1 MSIKNKLN
9 IITALII
16 AFAVVIIGLTINR
29 ALEQSRNIAQIK
41 ELNTL
46 SQKLSLLIHE
56 TQKERGASAGF
67 LGSKGTKFRQI
78 LPKQRDLTNQKRATL
93 QKYLKTLDTTHYSKS
108 LQLALN
114 ALNKELSQLPKI
126 RTQVDALHISVQQE
140 VKFYT
145 NLNKKILHIV
155 ALTAKLANSSKL
167 SKALSAYTNFLKS
180 KERAGIE
187 RAVLSATF
195 SADKFGG
202 GMFQKFITLIAEQN
216 AYMDAFFSTA
226 TSASQTL
233 YKKTM
238 HSPVVN
244 EVQRM
249 RNIAIKKVNEGNFG
263 IDSVLWF
270 KTITQKINLLKSIDD
285 GLAHQNDLLLGD
297 LESQYKT
304 QTFLTL
310 TNYSLFTLLIFV
322 IMFMIS
328 KGIQKSVQESLEKIA
343 YVSDN
348 LDLSHNVVVAGKDEI
363 SQISFALNKMIQA
376 FRTTVENAQ
385 KTTATTAMQ
394 SNSLSKVANQLHE
407 NSQKEDRE
415 ISASTALTTQIGEQL
430 SIADASTTS
439 VADALVTTADFL
451 DNFVHQL
458 DDVVLSIDTS
468 NTQQQALVEKVA
480 SLTEQAK
487 NIKDVLSIISDIA
500 DQTNLLALNAAI
512 EAARAGEHGRGFAVV
527 ADEVRKLA
535 ERTQKSLSE
544 IGANVNLITQNIGDI
559 SEETYETSNSMQNI
573 ATAAQEL
580 IETSLQTKENIE
592 TSKENAND
600 AMQQNHLISKHTQS
614 LIQAMHTISA
624 LSEHNIKLRGDVEN
638 AVHALSEDALML
650 EKELNQFKI

>member
-226 TSASQTL
+226 TSASQML

-249 RNIAIKKVNEGNFG
+249 RNIAIKKANEGNFG

-285 GLAHQNDLLLGD
+285 GLAHRNDLLLGD

>member
-1 MSIKNKLN
+1 MSIKNKLD
-9 IITALII
+9 IITALIV
-16 AFAVVIIGLTINR
+16 AFALVIIGLTINR
-29 ALEQSRNIAQIK
+29 ALEQKHTITQIK
-41 ELNTL
+41 ALNTL

-67 LGSKGTKFRQI
+67 LGSKGTKFIQI
-78 LPKQRDLTNQKRATL
+78 LPKQRVLTDKQREAL
-93 QKYLKTLDTTHYSKS
+93 QKYLLHLDSTEYSKS
-108 LQLALN
+108 LQLALTL
-114 ALNKELSQLPKI
+114 LNKDLSQLQKI
-126 RTQVDALHISVQQE
+126 RHQVDTLHISVQQE

-195 SADKFGG
+195 SADSFGS
-202 GMFQKFITLIAEQN
+202 GMFQKFITLVAEQD
-216 AYMDAFFSTA
+216 AYMDAFLSTA
-226 TSASQTL
+226 TATSKAL
-233 YKKTM
+233 YTKTM
-238 HSPVVN
+238 HAPVVN
-244 EVQRM
+244 EVQKM
-249 RNIAIKKVNEGNFG
+249 RAIAIEKASVGHFG

-270 KTITQKINLLKSIDD
+270 RTITQKINLLKRVDD
-285 GLAHQNDLLLGD
+285 GLAHQNDLLLAE

-310 TNYSLFTLLIFV
+310 TNYTLFTLLIFV
-322 IMFMIS
+322 IMFMMS
-328 KGIQKSVQESLEKIA
+328 RGIQKSVQESLEKIA
-343 YVSDN
+343 YVSDT
-348 LDLSHNVVVAGKDEI
+348 LDLSYSVVVSGKDEI
-363 SQISFALNKMIQA
+363 SHISLALDRMIQT
-376 FRTTVENAQ
+376 FKTTLENAQ

-394 SNSLSKVANQLHE
+394 SDNLSRVAKQLHE
-407 NSQKEDRE
+407 NSQKEDYE
-415 ISASTALTTQIGEQL
+415 ITTSTALTTQIGEQL
-430 SIADASTTS
+430 RIADTATTAVS
-439 VADALVTTADFL
+439 DALVTTADFL
-451 DNFVHQL
+451 DNFVRQL
-458 DDVVLSIDTS
+458 DNVVLSIDTS

-487 NIKDVLSIISDIA
+487 NIKDVLNIISDIA

-559 SEETYETSNSMQNI
+559 SEETYETSSSMQDI

-580 IETSLQTKENIE
+580 IATSSQTKENVE
-592 TSKENAND
+592 TSKENASD
-600 AMQQNHLISKHTQS
+600 AMAQNHLIFKHTQS
-614 LIQAMHTISA
+614 LIAAMQTISS
-624 LSEHNIKLRGDVEN
+624 LSQHNIKLRNDVEQ
-638 AVHALSEDALML
+638 AVNALSEDALIL
-650 EKELNQFKI
+650 EKELSQFKI